1 MYSLG
6 GDFYDFIPLPE
17 DNLGLA
23 IADVSGKGVPA
34 SLIMASVRAFLRA
47 QVDNV
52 YYLYEV
58 VKRINLML
66 YRDSK
71 PGEFVTLFYGVL
83 DANNLRFTYCNAGH
97 PPGMVLRDGKVVE
110 LGGDNMVLGVEADED
125 YSQTIFQLQ
134 SGDVLMLYTDGLPDA
149 RNFNGEAFGRQRI
162 LEAFGRGGQ
171 TADEVAH
178 NVLWEMRKFVGL
190 SKPTDDV
197 TMIVVRVK

>member
-1 MYSLG
+1 
-6 GDFYDFIPLPE
+6 
-17 DNLGLA
+17 
-23 IADVSGKGVPA
+23 
-34 SLIMASVRAFLRA
+34 
-47 QVDNV
+47 VDNV

-58 VKRINLML
+58 VRRINLML

-83 DANNLRFTYCNAGH
+83 DASNLRFTYCNAGH
-97 PPGMVLRDGKVVE
+97 PPGMVLRGGRVIE
-110 LGGDNMVLGVEADED
+110 LGSDNMVLGVEPDED
-125 YSQTIFQLQ
+125 YQQSVIQLEK
-134 SGDVLMLYTDGLPDA
+134 GDVLMLYTDGLPDA

-162 LEAFGRGGQ
+162 LEAFQRGGA

-197 TMIVVRVK
+197 TMIVLRVK

>member
-1 MYSLG
+1 
-6 GDFYDFIPLPE
+6 
-17 DNLGLA
+17 
-23 IADVSGKGVPA
+23 
-34 SLIMASVRAFLRA
+34 MASVRAFLRA

-58 VKRINLML
+58 VRRINLML
-66 YRDSK
+66 CRDSK

-97 PPGMVLRDGKVVE
+97 PPGMVLRDGKVIE
-110 LGGDNMVLGVEADED
+110 LGSDNMLLGIEPDED
-125 YSQTIFQLQ
+125 YRQAVIQLQ
-134 SGDVLMLYTDGLPDA
+134 KNDVLMLYTDGLPDA
-149 RNFNGEAFGRQRI
+149 RNFKGEAFGRQKI
-162 LEAFGRGGQ
+162 VEAFQRGGE
-171 TADEVAH
+171 TAEAVAQ

>member
-1 MYSLG
+1 
-6 GDFYDFIPLPE
+6 LPE

-83 DANNLRFTYCNAGH
+83 DASNLRFTYCNAGH
-97 PPGMVLRDGKVVE
+97 PPGMVLRAGKVIE
-110 LGGDNMVLGVEADED
+110 LGGDNMVLGVEPDED
-125 YSQTIFQLQ
+125 YSQAIFQLEA
-134 SGDVLMLYTDGLPDA
+134 GDVLMLYTDGLPDA
-149 RNFNGEAFGRQRI
+149 RNFDGEAFGRQRI
-162 LEAFGRGGQ
+162 LEAFQRGGT

-178 NVLWEMRKFVGL
+178 NVLWEMRKFVGM

-197 TMIVVRVK
+197 TMIVVRVKEELRG